1 MSNERPKFR
10 NAFSFEEEAPV
21 WKEAL
26 NEFPNKVPR
35 FETKDEAMEFTRAH
49 CRVGSNP
56 DTPHLLHSV
65 TTLISWEQIVKHL
78 IPRIKKYNEQWSPVQ
93 PTEQCLTANRFTA
106 GTRSTPQQSNSSEV
120 DTEGREALLFDYL
133 KSRLDL
139 SIHQEM
145 SMQSTFNTLQYMFF
159 HMKCGI
165 FVMIRNNRVVI
176 FCPFVNE
183 AYKNSWNGALKIGS
197 TDGEIGTYYD
207 EKQNHY
213 RKENYIKNVDEWWAN
228 GNIICNEYSNDPLGK
243 QYWGDHFLLQIKD
256 MISETCNNRVVPDC
270 EFFVNKRDYP
280 HLKFN
285 KDIAG
290 GIPVEPYGF
299 IFGKDDKVPE
309 QDVPLNRHFYK
320 SYAPIL

>member
-1 MSNERPKFR
+1 LKRKLHLFILCATYYPYEFLEPKTLDLVDRTGTRTRKRRTKNRFQNILILTIKGVHPARPGRVNISKAGFISFLNVTMNNERPKFR

-183 AYKNSWNGALKIGS
+183 AYKN
-197 TDGEIGTYYD
+197 
-207 EKQNHY
+207 
-213 RKENYIKNVDEWWAN
+213 
-228 GNIICNEYSNDPLGK
+228 
-243 QYWGDHFLLQIKD
+243 
-256 MISETCNNRVVPDC
+256 
-270 EFFVNKRDYP
+270 
-280 HLKFN
+280 
-285 KDIAG
+285 
-290 GIPVEPYGF
+290 
-299 IFGKDDKVPE
+299 
-309 QDVPLNRHFYK
+309 
-320 SYAPIL
+320 